1 MELMIAQ
8 EECAPWLP
16 WWVGRLDTPVWI
28 TDPDGNISYV
38 NDRAETLLGRSAA
51 ECLGLPCHQVVAAM
65 DASGRPFCG
74 PRCVLA
80 HMAHQDQAIP
90 PVELRLGHPDG
101 SSTWASVL
109 PITVRAPD
117 GRGPWLVHCA
127 LNTDRAHHIED
138 YLTKVALRASGK
150 RQKPER
156 RPRLRTVEERDRPPR
171 EMLTQRETEILRL
184 LAEDRDLRN
193 IAVSLHVSYAT
204 VRNHVQH
211 LLAKLG
217 VHSILE
223 AVACHI
229 LGTD

>member
-1 MELMIAQ
+1 M
-8 EECAPWLP
+8 
-16 WWVGRLDTPVWI
+16 
-28 TDPDGNISYV
+28 
-38 NDRAETLLGRSAA
+38 
-51 ECLGLPCHQVVAAM
+51 
-65 DASGRPFCG
+65 
-74 PRCVLA
+74 
-80 HMAHQDQAIP
+80 
-90 PVELRLGHPDG
+90 
-101 SSTWASVL
+101 
-109 PITVRAPD
+109 
-117 GRGPWLVHCA
+117 VHCA
-127 LNTDRAHHIED
+127 LNTDRAHRVED

-204 VRNHVQH
+204 VRNHIQH
-211 LLAKLG
+211 ILTKLG